1 MHLDES
7 ERVTAAQ
14 PLLQSAAF
22 LFDHSSGGST
32 DETVWKAA
40 LLFFDLIA
48 VKASELTWRG
58 IRASD
63 SDIELLA
70 EQGFVRWLPSEDV
83 VDRAFAE
90 QLGNGIVDLLV
101 NGAFAHIPRDGKRY
115 TFFDGTRTGYFVDQ
129 RLSDFMVKALE
140 EAGLAR
146 GGSERG
152 IYRID
157 PTVAHVLS
165 AMIAQLTRSVA
176 RQIYGLDLHPVT
188 PDGRTVQDLTE
199 TLRLPALA
207 LADRI
212 VEIDFE
218 AASVDLKGIPAAEIL
233 EFRARYGQDFRR
245 YAENVRRFATDLS
258 LLNDATERQARMI
271 DRREELAQ
279 EAVALRMA
287 AWRRWRKPLARLGLG
302 IAGATW
308 AAEHGQFTSALLTLA
323 GGVLGAAPEKAQQSA
338 FTYVLRAERT
348 LKDRWLR

>member
-1 MHLDES
+1 MGSVDES
-7 ERVTAAQ
+7 
-14 PLLQSAAF
+14 
-22 LFDHSSGGST
+22 
-32 DETVWKAA
+32 VWKAA

-48 VKASELTWRG
+48 VKASERTWRG
-58 IRASD
+58 ISASD

-70 EQGFVRWLPSEDV
+70 EQGFVRWLPSEDL

-101 NGAFAHIPRDGKRY
+101 NGAFAHVPRDGSDY
-115 TFFDGTRTGYFVDQ
+115 TYFDGTRTGYFVDQ
-129 RLSDFMVKALE
+129 RFSDFMVEAIV

-146 GGSERG
+146 SGSERG
-152 IYRID
+152 FYRIH
-157 PTVAHVLS
+157 PTVAHVLA
-165 AMIAQLTRSVA
+165 AMITQLTRSVA
-176 RQIYGLDLHPVT
+176 RSRYGLDLHPVT

-199 TLRLPALA
+199 TLRLPAFA

-212 VEIDFE
+212 VEMDFE
-218 AASVDLKGIPAAEIL
+218 AAGVDLKGVPVAEIL

-258 LLNDATERQARMI
+258 LLNDAMERESRMI

-279 EAVALRMA
+279 EGVALRMA

-308 AAEHGQFTSALLTLA
+308 AAEHGQFASALLTLA
-323 GGVLGAAPEKAQQSA
+323 GGVLGAAPEKTQQGA

-348 LKDRWLR
+348 LKDRWSW

>member
-1 MHLDES
+1 VHVDES
-7 ERVTAAQ
+7 EHVAAGQ
-14 PLLQSAAF
+14 PVLQSAAF
-22 LFDHSSGGST
+22 LFDYSMGSV
-32 DETVWKAA
+32 DESVWKAA

-48 VKASELTWRG
+48 VKASERTWRG
-58 IRASD
+58 ISASD

-70 EQGFVRWLPSEDV
+70 EQGFVRWLPSEDL

-101 NGAFAHIPRDGKRY
+101 NGAFAHVPRDGSDY
-115 TFFDGTRTGYFVDQ
+115 TYFDGTRTGYFVDQ
-129 RLSDFMVKALE
+129 RFSDFMVEAIV

-146 GGSERG
+146 SGSERG
-152 IYRID
+152 FYRIH
-157 PTVAHVLS
+157 PTVAHVLA
-165 AMIAQLTRSVA
+165 AMITQLTRSVA
-176 RQIYGLDLHPVT
+176 RSRYGLDLHPVT

-199 TLRLPALA
+199 TLRLPAFA

-212 VEIDFE
+212 VEMDFE
-218 AASVDLKGIPAAEIL
+218 AAGVDLKGVPVAEIL

-258 LLNDATERQARMI
+258 LLNDAMERESRMI

-279 EAVALRMA
+279 EGVALRMA

-308 AAEHGQFTSALLTLA
+308 AAEHGQFASALLTLA
-323 GGVLGAAPEKAQQSA
+323 GGVLGAAPEKTQQGA

-348 LKDRWLR
+348 LKDRWSW